1 MVPSITEA
9 MAITLAQSSV
19 DLSNDVN
26 TAILLLE
33 AGYDEHEITDHRH
46 LAVREARH
54 RRHVNAICAGM
65 EVAHVG

>member
-1 MVPSITEA
+1 MADIVDA

-19 DLSNDVN
+19 DLSDEAE

-33 AGYDEHEITDHRH
+33 AGYDEHEITDVRH

-65 EVAHVG
+65 EVAHG